1 MTHILI
7 IEDETAMRTALV
19 DTLIAHGHRVDSA
32 VDGASGLKRALE
44 GGHDLILLDVMMPK
58 LDGLAL
64 CEALRRRR
72 VQTPVLMLTA
82 RGQIDDRVAGLDAG
96 ADDYLAKPF
105 STRELLARVR
115 ALLRRAERA
124 GPAPEVLTMGD
135 VMIDLT
141 HQTATRAGRALDLS
155 EREFQMLR
163 LLAQHQGKA
172 VTREQFLDAVWGYN
186 TYPTTRTVDNFI
198 SSLRAKIEPDPK
210 SPRHLITVH
219 GVGYRLQ
226 DVARQ

>member
-1 MTHILI
+1 MSSILI

-32 VDGASGLKRALE
+32 VDGSSGLKKALE

-64 CEALRRRR
+64 CETLRRRG

-96 ADDYLAKPF
+96 ADDYLVKPF

-115 ALLRRAERA
+115 ALLRRAERT

-163 LLAQHQGKA
+163 LLVQNQGKA

-226 DVARQ
+226 DVARR

>member
-32 VDGASGLKRALE
+32 ADGSSGLKKALE
-44 GGHDLILLDVMMPK
+44 GGHDLILMDVMMPK

-64 CEALRRRR
+64 CETLRRRG

-96 ADDYLAKPF
+96 ADDYLVKPF

-115 ALLRRAERA
+115 ALLRRTERA
-124 GPAPEVLTMGD
+124 GPAPEVLTMGE

-141 HQTATRAGRALDLS
+141 HQTATRAGRALALS

-163 LLAQHQGKA
+163 LLAQHHGIA

-219 GVGYRLQ
+219 GMGYRLQ

>member
-135 VMIDLT
+135 VIIDLT

>member
-1 MTHILI
+1 MSSILI

-32 VDGASGLKRALE
+32 VDGSSGLKKALE

-64 CEALRRRR
+64 CETLRRRG

-82 RGQIDDRVAGLDAG
+82 RGQIDERVAGLDAG
-96 ADDYLAKPF
+96 ADDYLVKPF
-105 STRELLARVR
+105 SSRELLARVR
-115 ALLRRAERA
+115 ALLRRAERG

-163 LLAQHQGKA
+163 LLVQNQGKA

-219 GVGYRLQ
+219 GVGYRLTP
-226 DVARQ
+226 